1 MKFMIKR
8 CFAVLLCICLI
19 ASGVTAMA
27 AEDTQL
33 LINGDFEA
41 VTAEGMPEGWE
52 MPVGEIGKTV
62 KIENADKD
70 HKNVLRIY
78 GDKTSCYI
86 TQEADVIKEIT
97 YRLSLDV
104 KRVENRGGEI
114 RIEYFAEDGSR
125 IDGKAVVKS
134 LGDLTAGRWEN
145 VFVDFTPPGKAV
157 RMQVMLRLS
166 GGGEYLFDN
175 ALLQDAAA
183 VEPAEPVNPG
193 GFQEDGSWIPKAVQG
208 TKNLIQN
215 SGFEELNS
223 TEDFPEGLR
232 TQYPTM
238 VKLNSNPDF
247 VYNGD
252 YSMRIACNDT
262 TLPWARFTITEGVVP
277 GAECTFSAWIYSPTK
292 ATLIGMKTEY
302 YITNYD
308 HVVATGSGG
317 NLNLV
322 KEITAAD
329 GWTKMTW
336 TEQIPDKTDQ
346 LWFYIR
352 LCGQG
357 EVYFDDVSYTLTKG
371 PEAITTYM
379 VDNCFYYSDWE
390 GAGNVTLSSN
400 TDFYPEF
407 IGCPVEFSILDG
419 KNVVYEGTVPMGENG
434 DAVFE
439 YPLTL
444 FEEDFR
450 EYVVRGELYDKEGR
464 LVARKDETVYRVPR
478 PEYIT
483 KEGFYEIDGKRFDPV
498 YVYHADLPSLDQL
511 PEYGVNLIQG
521 YAGDNWLNKCEEL
534 GLKLIIVLYR
544 GGSSGQSA
552 GHPDRIKQT
561 IENVKKLKDHPTTF
575 AYALMDEPTATAWP
589 DLKKAYLEIRKIDQ
603 KHPILITMNHNFDT
617 TGRFCDIVSMDSYPY
632 GFSPFTVADYN
643 TMKKAVDV
651 VGERKPTYDLLQAF
665 DYKNS
670 YPTANEIRN
679 MAYQAYWA
687 GGNGIGYFSWD
698 DPVKDENG
706 QIIKLPDS
714 RLGDA
719 IKSFHQ
725 YEHQEVVDH
734 FVYGDYPT
742 FTEVRKEKYWY
753 RAWVKD
759 KTVSVVV
766 LNKMEKEEVE
776 AEIVLKSADGTVSL
790 GDIDVSVTNGD
801 DAEPFKAENGTFTV
815 TLEPGQAVLYSV
827 KTDADLSNIT
837 SSRFLDMYEHGWAD
851 KAVKA
856 LDEKD
861 VLYTTGYNKYRPAEN
876 ITRADFAYMLM
887 RMLGITGGEAELFG
901 DVKELAYYAPEI
913 RAGRAAGLLNGIGDS
928 IFGVDNEITRQDMM
942 VMCVRAL
949 EYKGLLGDAEKAD
962 LAAFSDSGLVADYA
976 TDAVSKMVGSGLI
989 RGNADGTMNPTG
1001 SATRAEA
1008 AVMLARLMETK

>member
-8 CFAVLLCICLI
+8 CFAVLLLI
-19 ASGVTAMA
+19 SLLSAGMVAMA

-33 LINGDFEA
+33 LVNGDFEA

-62 KIENADKD
+62 EIKNADKE

-78 GDKTSCYI
+78 GDKTSAYL
-86 TQEADVIKEIT
+86 TQDVKLGEI
-97 YRLSLDV
+97 RKFILSLDV
-104 KRVENRGGEI
+104 MRMEDNGGEVRVE
-114 RIEYFAEDGSR
+114 FFSEDGAR
-125 IDGKAVVKS
+125 MDGKAAVKS
-134 LGDLTAGRWEN
+134 LADVAAGKWETVSYSFN
-145 VFVDFTPPGKAV
+145 APGKATSLS
-157 RMQVMLRLS
+157 VMLRMS
-166 GGGEYLFDN
+166 GGGEYRFDN
-175 ALLQDAAA
+175 ILLQDADK

-193 GFQEDGSWIPKAVQG
+193 GLQPDGTWIPKVIPNP
-208 TKNLIQN
+208 KNLIKNGDLEEIEGN
-215 SGFEELNS
+215 SPAGW
-223 TEDFPEGLR
+223 R
-232 TQYPTM
+232 TQYPDKVT
-238 VKLNSNPDF
+238 LNTNEEF
-247 VYNGD
+247 C
-252 YSMRIACNDT
+252 YSGNHSVRIATQDT
-262 TLPWARFTITEGVVP
+262 SLPWTRFTITEDVVP
-277 GAECTFSAWIYSPTK
+277 GAECTFSAWIYTPTK

-308 HVVATGSGG
+308 HVVGTGSGG

-336 TEQIPDKTDQ
+336 TERIPDKSDQ

-357 EVYFDDVSYTLTKG
+357 EVYFDDISYTLTKG
-371 PEAITTYM
+371 PEAINTFM

-390 GAGNVTLSSN
+390 GAGNVTLTCN
-400 TDFYPEF
+400 TSFYPEF
-407 IGCPVEFSILDG
+407 IGGPVEFSILDG
-419 KNVVYEGTVPMGENG
+419 EKVVYEGTVPMGENG
-434 DAVFE
+434 EAFLE

-444 FEEDFR
+444 LEEDFR
-450 EYVVRGELYDKEGR
+450 EYVVRGDLFDKDGNFI
-464 LVARKDETVYRVPR
+464 ARGEDTIYRVPR

-483 KEGFYEIDGKRFDPV
+483 KEGLYEIDGERFDPV
-498 YVYHADLPSLDQL
+498 YVYHADIPSLDRL

-521 YAGDNWLNKCEEL
+521 YAADNWLEKCEEL
-534 GLKLIIVLYR
+534 GLKQIIVLYS

-575 AYALMDEPTATAWP
+575 AYALMDEPTPTAWP
-589 DLKKAYLEIRKIDQ
+589 DLKRAYLEIRKIDQ
-603 KHPILITMNHNFDT
+603 KHPVFITMNHNFDT
-617 TGRFCDIVSMDSYPY
+617 TGRFCDIISMDSYPY

-643 TMKKAVDV
+643 TMTKAVDI

-670 YPTANEIRN
+670 YPTANEMRN
-679 MAYQAYWA
+679 MIYQAYWA
-687 GGNGIGYFSWD
+687 GGKGIGFFAWD
-698 DPVKDENG
+698 DGFKDENG
-706 QIIKLPDS
+706 NLVKLPD
-714 RLGDA
+714 RRVGEPIRTFL
-719 IKSFHQ
+719 Q
-725 YEHQEVVDH
+725 LEHREVVDH

-742 FTEVRKEKYWY
+742 FTEVREEKYWY

-887 RMLGITGGEAELFG
+887 RTLGITGGETELFA

-913 RAGRAAGLLNGIGDS
+913 RAGRAAGLLNGIGDN
-928 IFGVDNEITRQDMM
+928 IFGAENEITRQDMM

-949 EYKGLLGDAEKAD
+949 EYKGLLGDAENAD
-962 LAAFSDSGLVADYA
+962 LKAFSDSGLIADYA
-976 TDAVSKMVGSGLI
+976 LDAVSKMVGSGLI
-989 RGNADGTMNPTG
+989 RGNADGTMNPKG
-1001 SATRAEA
+1001 FATRAEA